1 VIAYQVQLLSTSFG
15 GQSYPCPSRGR
26 QRPPGVEPF
35 PVASY
40 LYPPHLHCPTKSS
53 FAICRR
59 SLGITPSSITMYR
72 PGNYICNMC
81 RLLGRALPARTAGP
95 KHRRPK
101 STSSTPSSE
110 PIEDYYSLLLSQ
122 PLLQTVPTIRTSPS
136 PRTPPP
142 PDSKAANI
150 AKARVVFGSRLAGPA
165 ERRREIDAKSS
176 LIAGVLVPSR
186 PQEPD
191 NCCMSGCV
199 NCVWDIY
206 RDDLEEWAAKS
217 REARMKE
224 MQLKGAQESGSMDDD
239 RGGSETNWSLD
250 EGQDLFAN
258 VPVGIREFMRT
269 EKILKERHLKEGT
282 KRG

>member
-1 VIAYQVQLLSTSFG
+1 
-15 GQSYPCPSRGR
+15 
-26 QRPPGVEPF
+26 
-35 PVASY
+35 
-40 LYPPHLHCPTKSS
+40 
-53 FAICRR
+53 
-59 SLGITPSSITMYR
+59 MYR
-72 PGNYICNMC
+72 LGHYICNTC
-81 RLLGRALPARTAGP
+81 RLLGRALPARTTSP
-95 KHRRPK
+95 RHRRPK

-122 PLLQTVPTIRTSPS
+122 PLSQTAPATRTSPE
-136 PRTPPP
+136 PQTPPP
-142 PDSKAANI
+142 PDPKAANI

-165 ERRREIDAKSS
+165 KRRREIDAKSS
-176 LIAGVLVPSR
+176 LIAGVLVPPR

-217 REARMKE
+217 REVRMKE
-224 MQLKGAQESGSMDDD
+224 VQMKGAERSGSMDDD
-239 RGGSETNWSLD
+239 GGGSETNWSVG

-269 EKILKERHLKEGT
+269 EKKLKEKHMREGT
-282 KRG
+282 KG